1 MTQSSHFD
9 IFELEALFDQ
19 FRFLASFEN
28 ISGKSTLGITRSCF
42 QKCLGPI
49 GLEINLITDQVFK
62 FFDRDNDLLITFD
75 EFVQGMS
82 ILCKGSF
89 DERVQSICLAH

>member
-9 IFELEALFDQ
+9 ILELEALFEQ
-19 FRFLASFEN
+19 FRFLASVEN
-28 ISGKSTLGITRSCF
+28 ISGESTLGITRSCF

-62 FFDRDNDLLITFD
+62 FFDRNNDLLITFD
-75 EFVQGMS
+75 EFVRGMS
-82 ILCKGSF
+82 VLCKGTF
-89 DERVQSICLAH
+89 EERVQSN